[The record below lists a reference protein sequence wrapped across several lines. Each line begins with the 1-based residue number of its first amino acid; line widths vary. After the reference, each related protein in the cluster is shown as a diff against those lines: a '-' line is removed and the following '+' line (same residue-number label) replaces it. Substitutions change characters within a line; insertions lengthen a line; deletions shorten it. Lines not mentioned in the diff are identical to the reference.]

1 MIRRRTLVALAG
13 WPAVSHSAKPDSS
26 ASQPTYRFSP
36 VNQYGIELTAAYWN
50 PIISYVSRRTGLNLQ
65 LKIGRT
71 SADTTAYVLANE
83 VEFVFSNHLFSPERE
98 RLGWRVFARRLADP
112 IRSQVAV
119 LESSDITTL
128 QDLKGRVV
136 AFPGPEATV
145 AYKFA
150 YAHLLQRGVDVQV
163 VFGGNMDGAFGQ
175 LLSGRVA
182 AVGTHS
188 QLSEGWSQRTGRALR
203 VLWNSPPLPDLAML
217 VARRVPD
224 ADAEAVRRAVAGML
238 SDPEGRS
245 ILSTVSALVRLPG
258 PTGFVASDGSEFA
271 PYREFY
277 RTAPADLR

>member
-1 MIRRRTLVALAG
+1 MIRRRTVVALAG
-13 WPAVSHSAKPDSS
+13 WHAVSHAAQPDPGSS
-26 ASQPTYRFSP
+26 PATYRFSP

-50 PIISYVSRRTGLNLQ
+50 PIITYISRRTGLNLQ

-98 RLGWRVFARRLADP
+98 RLGWRVVARRHSDP
-112 IRSQVAV
+112 IHSQVAV
-119 LESSDITTL
+119 LDSSEIATL
-128 QDLKGRVV
+128 QELKGRVV

-150 YAHLLQRGVDVQV
+150 YAQLRQRGIDVQV

-175 LLSGRVA
+175 LLSGKVA

-188 QLSEGWSQRTGRALR
+188 QLSAGWSQRTGHRLR
-203 VLWNSPPLPDLAML
+203 VLWASPPLPDLALM
-217 VARRVPD
+217 VSRRVPGAD
-224 ADAEAVRRAVAGML
+224 ADAVRRVVAGM
-238 SDPEGRS
+238 SNDPEGRS
-245 ILSTVSALVRLPG
+245 ILQSVSALVRLPA
-258 PTGFVASDGSEFA
+258 PTGFVVSDGSEFA

-277 RTAPADLR
+277 RTAPADLK

>member
-1 MIRRRTLVALAG
+1 MIRRRTFVAMAG
-13 WPAVSHSAKPDSS
+13 WPAVSHSAKPESS
-26 ASQPTYRFSP
+26 TTAPTYRLSP
-36 VNQYGIELTAAYWN
+36 VNQYGIELTAGYWN
-50 PIISYVSRRTGLNLQ
+50 PIISYIARRTGFNLQ

-98 RLGWRVFARRLADP
+98 RLGWRVIARRLADP
-112 IRSQVAV
+112 IHSQVAV
-119 LESSDITTL
+119 LESSEVAAL

-150 YAHLLQRGVDVQV
+150 YAQLLQRGVDVQV

-175 LLSGRVA
+175 LLSGKVA

-188 QLSEGWSQRTGRALR
+188 QLSQGWSQRTGQRLR
-203 VLWNSPPLPDLAML
+203 VLWQSSPLPDLALM
-217 VARRVPD
+217 VARRVPAGD
-224 ADAEAVRRAVAGML
+224 ADAVRRVVSGML

-245 ILSTVSALVRLPG
+245 ILTTVSALVRLPE
-258 PTGFVASDGSEFA
+258 PTGFVVSDGSEFA
-271 PYREFY
+271 PYREFH
-277 RTAPADLR
+277 RTAPADLK